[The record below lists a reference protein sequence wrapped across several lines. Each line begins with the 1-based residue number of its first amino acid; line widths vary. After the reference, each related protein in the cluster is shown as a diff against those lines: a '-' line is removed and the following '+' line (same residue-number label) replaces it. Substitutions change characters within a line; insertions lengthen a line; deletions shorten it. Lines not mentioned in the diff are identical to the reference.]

1 MILPEPPNY
10 VLYGKFPY
18 NIPVRGL
25 MRTFSIY
32 DAILG
37 YYTENLPHMTP
48 RQGLI
53 GNIDPII
60 RLSQT
65 FDDAIG
71 KQYLVL
77 WHAVKSPLDN

>member
-1 MILPEPPNY
+1 MTL
-10 VLYGKFPY
+10 G
-18 NIPVRGL
+18 NIE
-25 MRTFSIY
+25 
-32 DAILG
+32 D
-37 YYTENLPHMTP
+37 LPHMTP

-77 WHAVKSPLDN
+77 WHAVVSLDN